1 MKSIKKLINMKKST
15 VFIAIIVVALIIGV
29 VYVPF
34 DKIESTLNFGKPALK
49 LTISTGVNESDG
61 SPIITN
67 MTFEQTQVI
76 YKGADSEVHF
86 PDISVIARN
95 ESLLGD
101 PISYWA
107 SEPFV
112 KGKEKHTLTIT
123 FRDSFKPTPGDLL
136 ILTIR
141 FTGNRGDIIGKNT
154 AFYEWK

>member
-1 MKSIKKLINMKKST
+1 MKKST
-15 VFIAIIVVALIIGV
+15 VLIAIIVVALIIGA
-29 VYVPF
+29 VYVSI
-34 DKIESTLNFGKPALK
+34 DKIESTLNIGKPALK
-49 LTISTGVNESDG
+49 LTISTRVNESDG

-76 YKGADSEVHF
+76 YKGADSPVVF

-95 ESLLGD
+95 ESLLAD

-107 SEPFV
+107 SEQRV
-112 KGKEKHTLTIT
+112 GGSEKHTLTLA
-123 FRDSFKPTPGDLL
+123 FRDSFKPKTGDLL

-141 FTGNRGDIIGKNT
+141 FTSYKGNILGKNT

>member
-1 MKSIKKLINMKKST
+1 MKKST
-15 VFIAIIVVALIIGV
+15 VFIAIIVVALIIGA
-29 VYVPF
+29 VYASI
-34 DKIESTLNFGKPALK
+34 DKIESTLNIGKPALK
-49 LTISTGVNESDG
+49 LTISTDINESDG

-76 YKGADSEVHF
+76 YKGADSLVHF

-95 ESLLGD
+95 DSLLSD
-101 PISYWA
+101 PVSYWA

-112 KGKEKHTLTIT
+112 KGKEIHTLNLT
-123 FRDSFKPTPGDLL
+123 FRDSFKPETGDIL

-141 FTGNRGDIIGKNT
+141 FTNNRGDIIAKNT

>member
-1 MKSIKKLINMKKST
+1 MKKST
-15 VFIAIIVVALIIGV
+15 ILIAIIVVALIIGA
-29 VYVPF
+29 VYVSI
-34 DKIESTLNFGKPALK
+34 DKIESTLNIGKPALK
-49 LTISTGVNESDG
+49 LTISTDVNESDG

-76 YKGADSEVHF
+76 FKGADSLVNF

-101 PISYWA
+101 PVSYWA
-107 SEPFV
+107 SEPRLG
-112 KGKEKHTLTIT
+112 GKEKHILTLT
-123 FRDSFKPTPGDLL
+123 FRDSFKPQTGDIL

-141 FTGNRGDIIGKNT
+141 FTNNKGDILVKNT